1 MTFSIEFAD
10 EQQEY
15 QARIKVVGCGGSG
28 GNAVNTMINFGLEG
42 VEFIVVNTDAQALN
56 ANSAPTKLNIGNSVT
71 KGLGAGADP
80 ERGRKA
86 ALEDVQRIKELISG
100 ADMVFVTAGM
110 GGGTGTGAAP
120 VIAQL
125 AREEG
130 ALTVGVV
137 TKPFLFEGRQRSR
150 RADYGLAALSETVD
164 TLITIPN
171 QKLLLLGDDELTFID
186 ACRKADEVLYQAVKG
201 ISDLITQNGIVNVDF
216 ADVKTVM
223 SNMGRALMGTGIAK
237 GQNRARLAA
246 EMAVASPLLDDISV
260 EGATG
265 VLINV
270 VGGSDLKMREIQEAA
285 SLVQEQ
291 AHEDA
296 NIIFGASV
304 DESLGEN
311 VKVTVIATGFDEA
324 ERHGSRRARR
334 QRQPHG
340 PGPGSRSRAPSASR
354 VAQQP
359 HGQTS
364 FGHPQTQHS
373 QLSHAPTP
381 VTAATATTRATR
393 STRAV
398 AVLRPAA
405 VHPAPGGAGAALV
418 PSHPERARRPRRSL
432 ADPRG
437 HASRRRLPPDRT
449 RAAPRASRPATTT
462 TGTSRRSSAS
472 SSRRA
477 AVPPVEPRIDGGA
490 PDSTARSA
498 ATRVHLALR
507 AATGNPED
515 QRRGG
520 RGGGSGL
527 RGTFSLPW
535 PRRRRPRRRSPPPA

>member
-1 MTFSIEFAD
+1 MSFSIEFAD
-10 EQQEY
+10 ETQEY

-28 GNAVNTMINFGLEG
+28 GNAVNTMINFDLEG

-56 ANSAPTKLNIGNSVT
+56 SNAAPTKLNIGANVT

-120 VIAQL
+120 IIAQL

-137 TKPFLFEGRQRSR
+137 TKPFLFEGRQRAR
-150 RADYGLAALSETVD
+150 RAETGLAQLSEHVD

-171 QKLLLLGDDELTFID
+171 QKLLLLGDDDLTFID

-223 SNMGRALMGTGIAK
+223 SKMGRALMGTGVAK

-270 VGGSDLKMREIQEAA
+270 VGGPDLKMREIQEAA

-296 NIIFGASV
+296 NIIFGASI

-311 VKVTVIATGFDEA
+311 VKVTVIATGFDAVDQEFA
-324 ERHGSRRARR
+324 QQASRERVSAPPQTIQSAQSR
-334 QRQPHG
+334 
-340 PGPGSRSRAPSASR
+340 PSAFLAPRDRTS
-354 VAQQP
+354 
-359 HGQTS
+359 QTEI
-364 FGHPQTQHS
+364 P
-373 QLSHAPTP
+373 AI
-381 VTAATATTRATR
+381 
-393 STRAV
+393 STRRVQHAQE
-398 AVLRPAA
+398 A
-405 VHPAPGGAGAALV
+405 
-418 PSHPERARRPRRSL
+418 RAQSQGQP
-432 ADPRG
+432 
-437 HASRRRLPPDRT
+437 RLPLRE
-449 RAAPRASRPATTT
+449 RLGESFPA
-462 TGTSRRSSAS
+462 GLDNDWD
-472 SSRRA
+472 
-477 AVPPVEPRIDGGA
+477 VPA
-490 PDSTARSA
+490 F
-498 ATRVHLALR
+498 
-507 AATGNPED
+507 
-515 QRRGG
+515 QRKRQ
-520 RGGGSGL
+520 
-527 RGTFSLPW
+527 
-535 PRRRRPRRRSPPPA
+535 

>member
-1 MTFSIEFAD
+1 MSFSIEFAD
-10 EQQEY
+10 ETQEY
-15 QARIKVVGCGGSG
+15 QARIKVIGCGGSG

-56 ANSAPTKLNIGNSVT
+56 ANAAPTKLNIGANVT

-120 VIAQL
+120 IIAQL

-137 TKPFLFEGRQRSR
+137 TKPFIFEGRQRAR
-150 RADYGLAALSETVD
+150 RAEVGLAQLSEHVD

-171 QKLLLLGDDELTFID
+171 QKLLLLGDDDLTFID

-223 SNMGRALMGTGIAK
+223 SKMGRALMGTGIAK

-270 VGGSDLKMREIQEAA
+270 VGGPDLKMREIQEAA

-296 NIIFGASV
+296 NIIFGASI

-311 VKVTVIATGFDEA
+311 VKVTVIATGFDNAVEQEFVQQASRERVSAAPLTIPSAPARQSGGYLVPRERSSQTEIPAISTRRVQHAQEA
-324 ERHGSRRARR
+324 
-334 QRQPHG
+334 
-340 PGPGSRSRAPSASR
+340 RAPQLR
-354 VAQQP
+354 
-359 HGQTS
+359 QT
-364 FGHPQTQHS
+364 PMRK
-373 QLSHAPTP
+373 L
-381 VTAATATTRATR
+381 
-393 STRAV
+393 
-398 AVLRPAA
+398 
-405 VHPAPGGAGAALV
+405 
-418 PSHPERARRPRRSL
+418 
-432 ADPRG
+432 
-437 HASRRRLPPDRT
+437 
-449 RAAPRASRPATTT
+449 
-462 TGTSRRSSAS
+462 
-472 SSRRA
+472 
-477 AVPPVEPRIDGGA
+477 
-490 PDSTARSA
+490 
-498 ATRVHLALR
+498 
-507 AATGNPED
+507 
-515 QRRGG
+515 
-520 RGGGSGL
+520 
-527 RGTFSLPW
+527 
-535 PRRRRPRRRSPPPA
+535 